1 MLNMH
6 AFNYGLFYATV
17 GVILLPEEAMTMFP
31 GSHAVMLACMLA
43 LAGLSQLISPFAGY
57 LSDRQTGKFGRRV
70 PYLLAGNAVLL
81 LMIGTHLPLPCLYPT
96 SHLYPFPFPC
106 LPMYSSL
113 LSDCCA
119 PHVSSSCHVMHSCP
133 NLLAHGCVAGALYL
147 ARSYLLGYLYMALL
161 LVAILALNVAY
172 TGFTGLVSDMIP
184 THQVYPSHL
193 SLALS
198 LSHAHLALICLLSCI
213 SSLRPHA

>member
-17 GVILLPEEAMTMFP
+17 GVILLPEEAMSMFP

-81 LMIGTHLPLPCLYPT
+81 LMIGTQLPLPCLYPT

-106 LPMYSSL
+106 LLMYSFLLRTVVPLASL
-113 LSDCCA
+113 
-119 PHVSSSCHVMHSCP
+119 PPVMSC
-133 NLLAHGCVAGALYL
+133 
-147 ARSYLLGYLYMALL
+147 
-161 LVAILALNVAY
+161 
-172 TGFTGLVSDMIP
+172 
-184 THQVYPSHL
+184 TH
-193 SLALS
+193 
-198 LSHAHLALICLLSCI
+198 ALIFWHMAVWQARFILHDLTCWAICTW
-213 SSLRPHA
+213 RCC